1 MQDEKQLLAYH
12 GALRPDVIGREY
24 AEFFYRE
31 ALEGGLDVFGIDVLA
46 FFGDDHVFL
55 AAEELQMALGVE
67 AAEVAGHEPAVD
79 HGFLGEFGLVE
90 VARHYGF
97 AAHVDFADP
106 IRTGFADAAFHT
118 AQRFS
123 HLVHTARLYV

>member
-12 GALRPDVIGREY
+12 GALRPDGIAREY

-55 AAEELQMALGVE
+55 AAEDLQMALGGE

-79 HGFLGEFGLVE
+79 HGFLGEVVLVE

-97 AAHVDFADP
+97 AAHEDFADA
-106 IRTGFADAAFHT
+106 IRIGIDDADFHAGKRFADGVCT
-118 AQRFS
+118 EG
-123 HLVHTARLYV
+123 L